1 MVVFPNRSAPDI
13 LCFWPQRLLRLTTRF
28 SISRFG
34 GFDVVFSYRSA
45 PEIFVF
51 APSVFSLLLHAPN
64 CLWIY
69 ALAPT
74 NSNVPS
80 AASAFASFHALIRG
94 TFANVGDLFSL
105 MILSHFYLFFKK
117 KLYSLVGTSAQ
128 QTISL
133 QGSILQIHSIN
144 GPKRASSFH

>member
-1 MVVFPNRSAPDI
+1 MTRTNREMVQIFLRFHGLVSLRVGPWMVVFPNRSGPDI

-28 SISRFG
+28 TISRFG

-64 CLWIY
+64 CLWIH
-69 ALAPT
+69 ALAPS
-74 NSNVPS
+74 NSNAPS

-94 TFANVGDLFSL
+94 TFATLGIYFPS
-105 MILSHFYLFFKK
+105 
-117 KLYSLVGTSAQ
+117 
-128 QTISL
+128 
-133 QGSILQIHSIN
+133 
-144 GPKRASSFH
+144 